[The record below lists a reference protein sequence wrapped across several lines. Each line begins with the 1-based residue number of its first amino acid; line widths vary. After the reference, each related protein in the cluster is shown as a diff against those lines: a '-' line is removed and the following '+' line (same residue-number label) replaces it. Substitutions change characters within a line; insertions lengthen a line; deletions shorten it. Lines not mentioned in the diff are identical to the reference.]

1 MEPTKRE
8 LKKLANVLEKFE
20 NRALCDTGM
29 KNINGGYAF
38 AEMYNY
44 DDDYFDV
51 ELKWGE
57 QNMGAGHSYEHTEQY
72 KLNRKTLEF
81 EN

>member
-8 LKKLANVLEKFE
+8 LIKLANVLEKFE
-20 NRALCDTGM
+20 NRALRDTGM

-51 ELKWGE
+51 ELKLGI
-57 QNMGAGHSYEHTEQY
+57 QNMCAGCSEEHAELY
-72 KLNRKTLEF
+72 KLNRQTWEF
-81 EN
+81 KN